1 MIKIRYGEYDC
12 LHFKQEIAEADRDI
26 QDHERIGVISRET
39 GSEHYILRIQQ
50 AVRSGLISGDQV
62 KIQCLDRQI
71 DLDIK
76 GDFIQPWPDDLFEAA
91 FYLRFN
97 PYPEVNDSE

>member
-1 MIKIRYGEYDC
+1 MITIHYGEYDC
-12 LHFKQEIAEADRDI
+12 LHFKQEIAKADQDI
-26 QDHERIGVISRET
+26 KAHREIGDLARMT

-50 AVRSGLISGDQV
+50 AVRSGLISDDQV
-62 KIQCLDRQI
+62 KIFCMDRQV

-76 GDFIQPWPDDLFEAA
+76 GEFIQPWPDGLFEAD

-97 PYPEVNDSE
+97 PYPEVNNSE